1 MPATLSKRDS
11 NTGDFLLIL
20 QNFQEQ
26 LICKTSANRLFFDSV
41 NTFDVIR
48 QPYPCR
54 IKDMVEPY
62 LKNILIKH
70 VLFLF

>member
-26 LICKTSANRLFFDSV
+26 LICKTSANRL
-41 NTFDVIR
+41 
-48 QPYPCR
+48 C
-54 IKDMVEPY
+54 
-62 LKNILIKH
+62 
-70 VLFLF
+70 FLTLLTPLM